1 MTDMNRGRFVW
12 HDLMTTDLP
21 KAQGFYTKVFGWGT
35 TVWES
40 GTTPYTMWTVGNM
53 PMGGIMPVQN
63 PAAPPHWLGY
73 ISVPDVDA
81 AVKEAQ
87 SRGGKVHVPATDIPT
102 VGRFAILSDPQGAAF
117 SVFKGT
123 NPPSADAPPKTG
135 EFSWHELATT
145 DFDAA
150 FRFYEALFGWVK
162 ITDHDIGP
170 MGVYRIFGRGST
182 SLGGMF
188 NKPPDMPAPPN
199 WLPYVMVDGA
209 KAALDRV
216 TSNGGRVLNG
226 PMEVPGGDWIGQCM
240 DPQGGAFAIH
250 SKKP

>member
-1 MTDMNRGRFVW
+1 MTDINRGRFVW

-21 KAQGFYTKVFGWGT
+21 KAQEFYTQVFGWGT
-35 TVWES
+35 TVWEG
-40 GTTPYTMWTVGNM
+40 GTTPYTMWTVGNT
-53 PMGGIMPVQN
+53 PIGGIMPVQN

-240 DPQGGAFAIH
+240 DPQGVAFAIH
-250 SKKP
+250 SKNP

>member
-73 ISVPDVDA
+73 ISVPDVDV

-87 SRGGKVHVPATDIPT
+87 SRGGKVPVPATDIPT
-102 VGRFAILSDPQGAAF
+102 VGRFAILGDPQGLHFPCSRGPIRLPQKPRQRPASSPGTSWRRPTSTPRSVSTKRSLAGSRSPPTTWVRWVCTESSVAAAR
-117 SVFKGT
+117 
-123 NPPSADAPPKTG
+123 PSAACSTNRQTCLRHRTG
-135 EFSWHELATT
+135 CRT
-145 DFDAA
+145 
-150 FRFYEALFGWVK
+150 
-162 ITDHDIGP
+162 
-170 MGVYRIFGRGST
+170 
-182 SLGGMF
+182 
-188 NKPPDMPAPPN
+188 
-199 WLPYVMVDGA
+199 
-209 KAALDRV
+209 
-216 TSNGGRVLNG
+216 
-226 PMEVPGGDWIGQCM
+226 
-240 DPQGGAFAIH
+240 
-250 SKKP
+250 